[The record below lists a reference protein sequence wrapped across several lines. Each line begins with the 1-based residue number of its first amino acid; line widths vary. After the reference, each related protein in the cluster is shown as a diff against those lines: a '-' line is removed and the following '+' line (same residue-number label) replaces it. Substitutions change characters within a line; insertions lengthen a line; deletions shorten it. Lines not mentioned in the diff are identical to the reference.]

1 LEYGATGIKESATS
15 KVSIDKLHLYDAVAT
30 TSFSQ
35 SLGPYERNM

>member
-1 LEYGATGIKESATS
+1 MEYGATGIKEGSAN
-15 KVSIDKLHLYDAVAT
+15 VSVDKLHLYGAVAT